1 MSERVQ
7 KILREWGVASRREAE
22 TMISQGR
29 VKVNGVSIQLGD
41 KADPSQ
47 DSIEI
52 DGKIFN
58 KNFRPSLVYLLLH
71 KPKDYICTCDD
82 PQGRK
87 TVMDL
92 LPPELAQGKGLHP
105 VGRLDRNSTGAL
117 LLTNDGELTLN
128 LTHPRYHLE
137 KIYVVTVKGNIPN
150 KIIQQWSEGFMW
162 EGKQT
167 LPAEI
172 TVIQRHNNQTKMEI
186 VLREGRNRQIRKI
199 AEFFGYPVISLHRK
213 AIGFLKIGSL
223 SSGKYRHLT
232 KEEITMLKELIIK
245 S

>member
-1 MSERVQ
+1 MIERLQ
-7 KILREWGVASRREAE
+7 KILRQWGVASRREAE

-29 VKVNGVSIQLGD
+29 VKVNGVNVQLGD
-41 KADPSQ
+41 KADPSK
-47 DSIEI
+47 DTIEI
-52 DGKIFN
+52 DGKILN
-58 KNFRPSLVYLLLH
+58 KNFRPSLVYLLLN
-71 KPKDYICTCDD
+71 KPKDYICTRND

-92 LPPELAQGKGLHP
+92 FPSGLTSGKGLHP

-137 KIYVVTVKGNIPN
+137 KTYLVTVKGNIPN
-150 KIIQQWSEGFMW
+150 KIIQQWSEGFIW

-167 LPAEI
+167 LPAQI
-172 TVIQRHNNQTKMEI
+172 TVNQRHNNQTKMEI
-186 VLREGRNRQIRKI
+186 ILSEGRNRQIRKI

-223 SSGKYRHLT
+223 SYGNYRHLT
-232 KEEITMLKELIIK
+232 KEEITMLKEWRIDN
-245 S
+245 